1 MKQLTFPLMMLAS
14 IVFVGGCSSS
24 SGGEMESSGGER
36 EIHYLSNR
44 TANQGQ
50 PRIVMPIM
58 EQFQQDNPDVSL
70 DLETIEQSDLVQ
82 RIQLLTA
89 SNALPDMFVY
99 ESAQLDDLISG
110 DYIVNIEEA
119 LGEAGLLD
127 NVRPAALDLM
137 RQLSDTGEMYAVP
150 MELNIEGFWYN
161 KEIFQS
167 LGLEEPQT
175 WDELM
180 AISDVLLENEI
191 QPFALAGQ
199 DRWPIT
205 RFINAYAVRYY
216 GVDAMQR
223 VADGDLSI
231 TDEGFIKAAK
241 TVQEMSERGYF
252 GQGVNAMDYDAA
264 TASFLTGQ
272 SAMYYMGSW
281 ALGEMN
287 DENQNHI
294 GGPENIGFFNVPVVE
309 GGVGTLEDYMMNAGI
324 VTVFSKAGFDEPTR
338 EWFTYLY
345 THYADRAMSE
355 HGMVSGLATS
365 IEPNDDDPLTKLV
378 LDELEQAESSALW
391 FEATFNAR
399 KQELAETNAQQLI
412 EGSLTPEQFMSAL
425 DE

>member
-1 MKQLTFPLMMLAS
+1 MRKMTFPLVLLSSM
-14 IVFVGGCSSS
+14 VFIAGCSSS
-24 SGGEMESSGGER
+24 SDGDTQGDSEER
-36 EIHYLSNR
+36 EINYLSNR

-50 PRIVMPIM
+50 PRIVLPIM
-58 EQFQQDNPDVSL
+58 EQYQEENPDVSL
-70 DLETIEQSDLVQ
+70 NLETIEQSDIVQ

-99 ESAQLDDLISG
+99 ESAQLNDLIAG
-110 DYIVNIEEA
+110 EYIVNIENAFEEA
-119 LGEAGLLD
+119 DMLD
-127 NVRPAALDLM
+127 TVRPAAIDLM
-137 RQLSDTGEMYAVP
+137 QQLSGTGEMYAVP

-161 KEIFQS
+161 KEIFES

-175 WDELM
+175 WDEM
-180 AISDVLLENEI
+180 MEISEVLLENEI

-205 RFINAYAVRYY
+205 RLINAFAVRYY

-223 VADGDLSI
+223 VAEGNLSI
-231 TDEGFIKAAK
+231 TDPGFITAAQ
-241 TVQEMSERGYF
+241 TIQEMNDNGYF

-264 TASFLTGQ
+264 TGSFLTGQ

-294 GGPENIGFFNVPVVE
+294 GGPENIGFFNVPLVE
-309 GGVGTLEDYMMNAGI
+309 GGEGTLEDYMMNAGLI
-324 VTVFSKAGFDEPTR
+324 TVFSQAGFDESTR
-338 EWFTYLY
+338 DWFEYLY
-345 THYADRAMSE
+345 THYADHALSE

-365 IEPNDDDPLTKLV
+365 VKPEEDDPLTQLV

-412 EGSLTPEQFMSAL
+412 GGSMTPEEFMGAL
-425 DE
+425 DD